1 MASANEAVGIPVTS
15 VKSIGFNIFVMPVF
29 RALNTEKIL
38 ALTEKL
44 FHSKCDQRYFKER
57 NMIIKR
63 FSVGPMNQP
72 LPGK

>member
-1 MASANEAVGIPVTS
+1 MRRRDADVYEYFKERRMASANEAVGIPVTS

-57 NMIIKR
+57 
-63 FSVGPMNQP
+63 
-72 LPGK
+72 